1 LTRLGQA
8 LLTVSQ
14 RPKIV
19 LFIGTYVRAFEVIR
33 AQPIPPIIPGRITP
47 SFPTMPGVECP
58 GRLRDAREAFDRSM
72 ADAGVTVHVL
82 DAVGVDSEVST
93 PLGPGRMRERLD
105 SLPVIAD
112 LTGGRTVAN
121 TSSPEDQIAAILDE
135 SGAYYVLG
143 FAPASQDRPE
153 RTRRIDVRVRR
164 PGVAVKARKEYRLAE
179 QRTSARHG
187 DGLKR
192 AVSTVLPARDVPLAV
207 SAVPMIAGR
216 RTAAVLVGRLPA
228 GVVRPASMLSAAF
241 TVRGAPVV
249 SRRLEIPAASGGGG
263 SAPLGLISALELG
276 HGSYEIRFAASLPG
290 GEAGSVHTFVDIP
303 DFTKAPLSMSGVLL
317 RVVPEEPAVPR
328 SEIDAL
334 PFVPT
339 ARRAFQRTETVS
351 VFVQVSQGTA
361 RKDPLQPVT
370 LRLRIE
376 DASGTTRRNEGGSLA
391 AAEFATHRTANAR
404 LPLPVGDLP
413 PGDYLLTLEAAL
425 GAQRAERFLRFAVE

>member
-1 LTRLGQA
+1 
-8 LLTVSQ
+8 
-14 RPKIV
+14 
-19 LFIGTYVRAFEVIR
+19 
-33 AQPIPPIIPGRITP
+33 
-47 SFPTMPGVECP
+47 
-58 GRLRDAREAFDRSM
+58 
-72 ADAGVTVHVL
+72 
-82 DAVGVDSEVST
+82 
-93 PLGPGRMRERLD
+93 MRERLD

-121 TSSPEDQIAAILDE
+121 TSSPEDQIAPILDE

-164 PGVAVKARKEYRLAE
+164 PGVAVKARKEYSLAE
-179 QRTSARHG
+179 QLASARHG
-187 DGLKR
+187 DVLKR

-207 SAVPMIAGR
+207 SAVPMIAGH

-228 GVVRPASMLSAAF
+228 GVARPTSMLSAAF

-263 SAPLGLISALELG
+263 SAPLGLVSALELG
-276 HGSYEIRFAASLPG
+276 QGSYEIRLAASLPG

-303 DFTKAPLSMSGVLL
+303 DFTKALLSMSGVLL
-317 RVVPEEPAVPR
+317 HVVPEEPAVPR
-328 SEIDAL
+328 SEIDGAL

-361 RKDPLQPVT
+361 RKDALQPVT

-376 DASGTTRRNEGGSLA
+376 DASGTTRRNESGSLA

-413 PGDYLLTLEAAL
+413 PGEYFLTLEAAL